1 MFHRLILEAKGAVSD
16 DTRENTTFYY
26 SNFKLF
32 PDDSELLF
40 ASYLSFKKNLQSFLG
55 EDWESYAKKS
65 LYSTIDDS
73 TIFVQSR
80 DIFDSALEVW
90 LELRREINNIEDEVS
105 KKQSEKIALQE
116 KEMADENRQDPKPL
130 DEDSKKSFEEIQD
143 FPKLQ
148 FEEEQ
153 KEIYGEMTMTNNTS
167 EKDSHHTG
175 NMEELVEDL
184 KGFDTFQQKVR
195 QRYPQSNIDEA
206 FFRAVIHAFYI
217 SAMKV
222 WKTTLANYSCD
233 SGFQNLNF
241 FEESKRFLL
250 SKLQSVYKTKFK
262 ALKPLLVATEKIKDY
277 IYNDP
282 MKNSMTPALM
292 NDQDK
297 KNVDN
302 FSSSMRLENSALHI
316 PIPQYTPMNK
326 IKLDEEHE
334 LKTSFN
340 NLRISPMDNS
350 SSLLGKRS
358 AMQAN
363 STVEIKKVNKKFE
376 KLLNPNMIEFAAH
389 YVNTM
394 AKTSSLDWQISRSF
408 VTNMVEVNYNKL
420 VQFENRLNTQ
430 ADELRNNVRI
440 RFIQPAQEFYNSLM
454 EVWIIFKTMSLNK
467 DVLFTEYLDK
477 VKIILGNVWNEKF
490 LTATHNFFMTL
501 YYEWN
506 HIKRI
511 EVDTEEKILLF
522 IKKVK
527 ENMMKIWEDN
537 IVKRAEELTQK
548 KITNPNDN

>member
-1 MFHRLILEAKGAVSD
+1 M
-16 DTRENTTFYY
+16 TENTTFYY

-40 ASYLSFKKNLQSFLG
+40 ASYLSFKKNLQAFLG
-55 EDWESYAKKS
+55 DDWESYAKKS

-90 LELRREINNIEDEVS
+90 LELRREINLIEDEVS
-105 KKQSEKIALQE
+105 KKQSQKLALQQ
-116 KEMADENRQDPKPL
+116 KDPAAIDENRQDPQHVG
-130 DEDSKKSFEEIQD
+130 EESKKSFEEIED

-148 FEEEQ
+148 LFEEEQ
-153 KEIYGEMTMTNNTS
+153 KEIYGEIVS
-167 EKDSHHTG
+167 EKETNS
-175 NMEELVEDL
+175 MEDLVEDL

-195 QRYPQSNIDEA
+195 ERYSQTNIDEA

-217 SAMKV
+217 SALKV
-222 WKTTLANYSCD
+222 WKTTLANYSCN

-250 SKLQSVYKTKFK
+250 GKLQSVYQTKFK
-262 ALKPLLVATEKIKDY
+262 ALKPLLVATEKIRDY
-277 IYNDP
+277 IYNEP
-282 MKNSMTPALM
+282 NKNLTPSSM

-302 FSSSMRLENSALHI
+302 FSSSMRFENSAGLHI
-316 PIPQYTPMNK
+316 PIPMYAPLNK
-326 IKLDEEHE
+326 IKLDDEQE

-340 NLRISPMDNS
+340 NLRISPAENT
-350 SSLLGKRS
+350 SSLLGKRT
-358 AMQAN
+358 AMQAH
-363 STVEIKKVNKKFE
+363 STVEIKRVNKKIE

-394 AKTSSLDWQISRSF
+394 TKTTSLDWQISRSF

-420 VQFENRLNTQ
+420 VQFENRLSTK
-430 ADELRNNVRI
+430 ADELKNNVKI

-467 DVLFTEYLDK
+467 EVLFTEYLDK
-477 VKIILGNVWNEKF
+477 VKVILGNVWNEKF
-490 LTATHNFFMTL
+490 LIATHNFFMTL

-506 HIKRI
+506 HLKRI

-527 ENMMKIWEDN
+527 ENMMKVWEDN
-537 IVKRAEELTQK
+537 IVKRAEELTNK
-548 KITNPNDN
+548 KIN

>member
-1 MFHRLILEAKGAVSD
+1 MESTNFKTRGVVSD
-16 DTRENTTFYY
+16 EMIENTTFYY

-40 ASYLSFKKNLQSFLG
+40 ASYLSFKKNLQAFLG
-55 EDWESYAKKS
+55 DDWESYAKKS

-90 LELRREINNIEDEVS
+90 LELRREINLIEDEVS
-105 KKQSEKIALQE
+105 KKQSEKLALQQ
-116 KEMADENRQDPKPL
+116 KNPAAIDENRQDPQHVAK
-130 DEDSKKSFEEIQD
+130 DGDDSKKSFEEIED

-148 FEEEQ
+148 LFEEEH
-153 KEIYGEMTMTNNTS
+153 KEIYGEIVT
-167 EKDSHHTG
+167 EKETHS
-175 NMEELVEDL
+175 MEEIVEDL

-195 QRYPQSNIDEA
+195 ERYSQTNIDEA

-217 SAMKV
+217 SAIKV
-222 WKTTLANYSCD
+222 WKTTLANYSCN

-250 SKLQSVYKTKFK
+250 SKLQSVYQTKFK

-277 IYNDP
+277 IYNDD
-282 MKNSMTPALM
+282 KNATTPSSM

-302 FSSSMRLENSALHI
+302 FSSSMRFENSSSLHI
-316 PIPQYTPMNK
+316 PIPMYAPLNK
-326 IKLDEEHE
+326 LKLDDEQE

-340 NLRISPMDNS
+340 NLRISPAENT
-350 SSLLGKRS
+350 SSLLGKRT
-358 AMQAN
+358 AMQAHSN
-363 STVEIKKVNKKFE
+363 VEIKKVNKKTE

-394 AKTSSLDWQISRSF
+394 TKTTSLDWQISRTF

-420 VQFENRLNTQ
+420 VQFENRLNTK
-430 ADELRNNVRI
+430 ADELKNNVKI

-454 EVWIIFKTMSLNK
+454 EAWIIFKTMSLNK
-467 DVLFTEYLDK
+467 EVLFTEYLDK
-477 VKIILGNVWNEKF
+477 VKIILGAVWNEKF
-490 LTATHNFFMTL
+490 LIATHNFFMTL

-506 HIKRI
+506 HLKRI

-537 IVKRAEELTQK
+537 IVKRAEELTNK
-548 KITNPNDN
+548 KIN